1 MIQYNL
7 IRLVL
12 FINVALALFSIHE
25 RNLTAFSVNMLSITL
40 LLPVVQNK
48 NPWR

>member
-1 MIQYNL
+1 MIQHNL
-7 IRLVL
+7 IRAVL
-12 FINVALALFSIHE
+12 FINVVLAFLSIHE
-25 RNLTAFSVNMLSITL
+25 RNLTALSVNMLSITL

>member
-1 MIQYNL
+1 MIQHNL

-12 FINVALALFSIHE
+12 FINVVLGLFSIYE
-25 RNLTAFSVNMLSITL
+25 KNMTALSVNMLSITL